1 MRRTMRVNCSDVFFR
16 NRIHWSW
23 QFALGGWCE
32 RLKPRGREHERRPRT
47 MRLMIL
53 GGGSGS
59 YAESKF
65 THAWRIWMS
74 FGLLVMCMNTY
85 SGPGKGARDCFL
97 IGYRALS
104 ARVHMRKSKGR
115 VGWEYL
121 GWWLY
126 HKTKHQW
133 LHHECWEFPFHHSV
147 VQPVSIA

>member
-23 QFALGGWCE
+23 RFALGGWCE
-32 RLKPRGREHERRPRT
+32 RLKPRGREHERRLRT

-59 YAESKF
+59 FAERKSYACMAHLDEFWIVGHVYGHIFRTRERRK
-65 THAWRIWMS
+65 
-74 FGLLVMCMNTY
+74 GLFSHWILRLVCW
-85 SGPGKGARDCFL
+85 
-97 IGYRALS
+97 
-104 ARVHMRKSKGR
+104 VHRRKSKGR

-126 HKTKHQW
+126 HKTKYQW
-133 LHHECWEFPFHHSV
+133 LHHECWEISFSSFGCSA
-147 VQPVSIA
+147 VSIA